1 MTDLQ
6 LPISVN
12 SSDWVKSFSDDHQIR
27 VESVSVPINVV
38 PDLLGMG
45 AKDAVYLAERLGL
58 NVQVEGRG
66 KVVSQTIKPG
76 TLVQRGSRIL
86 ISFQ

>member
-6 LPISVN
+6 LPIGVN
-12 SSDWVKSFSDDHQIR
+12 SSDWVKSFSDDKQIR
-27 VESVSVPINVV
+27 VESVSVPKNVV
-38 PDLLGMG
+38 PDLTGMG

-58 NVQVEGRG
+58 NVQVQGRG

-76 TLVQRGSRIL
+76 TFVQRGSRI
-86 ISFQ
+86 IICFQ